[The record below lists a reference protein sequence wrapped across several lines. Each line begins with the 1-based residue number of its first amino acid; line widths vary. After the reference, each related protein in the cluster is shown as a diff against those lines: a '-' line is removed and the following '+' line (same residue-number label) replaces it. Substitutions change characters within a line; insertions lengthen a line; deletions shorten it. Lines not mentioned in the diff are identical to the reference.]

1 MNMKS
6 LKNFS
11 LLLALVALST
21 ILTAC
26 ASTITEEELILV
38 PETSTETIP
47 SLEDGLKIEP
57 QVDGEVDDED

>member
-1 MNMKS
+1 MKP
-6 LKNFS
+6 LNNLS
-11 LLLALVALST
+11 LLLAFVALSF

-38 PETSTETIP
+38 PETSTESIP
-47 SLEDGLKIEP
+47 SLEDGLKVEP